1 MNDKMVQYLKL
12 PVVSESLREHIYNL
26 TKSKRS
32 IVAIVFNHIIQN
44 LELEWL
50 EDHDKFMEI
59 ETIRMMSVRKNV
71 SEDSEGNS
79 VNDPKISFLPI
90 GKEPVYT
97 NSGKWDRKGRQ
108 DGKIGK
114 TIRAFITPYLPLIG
128 VQLKD
133 KDIEKFVNDLK
144 SLILGTNIKYKLV
157 KGDDIA
163 KYYHEDMI
171 ALPNA
176 GGSLNNSCMRHE
188 RCQAFFDVYTK
199 NPECELLIQFD
210 TAADDSKIVGRAIV
224 WNHNGKKYVDRRYN
238 SYDMYYTAMMN
249 YIKQQKWNYKTVN
262 SYDDCEAQ
270 CFTMWDESANDYRQW
285 DDVELE
291 YHYAEEPE
299 EMPYADTVKY
309 WNREKRTLSN
319 VEDEYADVVKLCCT
333 DGGTEPQLRRTYCT
347 CCGCEVDEDD
357 QVWINDECYCLDC
370 VINDIH
376 GNYIAFDDAIK
387 VYDRHGGYDYVHEV
401 SVEDYAV
408 NIDGTWY
415 IKPGLSSWSI
425 FTDITEMSE
434 EEVQEFKEAGFTILE
449 DENLAY
455 KL

>member
-32 IVAIVFNHIIQN
+32 IVAIVFNHILQN
-44 LELEWL
+44 LELDWL

-71 SEDSEGNS
+71 TEDSEGNS

-133 KDIEKFVNDLK
+133 RDIEKFVNDLK

-157 KGDDIA
+157 KGEDIA

-176 GGSLNNSCMRHE
+176 GGSLNNSCMRHQK
-188 RCQAFFDVYTK
+188 CQKFFDIYTK

-210 TAADDSKIVGRAIV
+210 TAADETKIVGRAIV
-224 WNHNGKKYVDRRYN
+224 WNYNGQKYVDRRYN
-238 SYDMYYTAMMN
+238 SYDMYYTAMMS

-262 SYDDCEAQ
+262 SYDDYESQ
-270 CFTMWDESANDYRQW
+270 CFTVWDEKANDYKQQ
-285 DDVELE
+285 DTIELI
-291 YHYAEEPE
+291 YYYAEEPE

-309 WNREKRTLSN
+309 WDREEKSLSN
-319 VEDEYADVVKLCCT
+319 VDADNGNTVKLCCT
-333 DGGTEPQLRRTYCT
+333 DGSTEPQLRRMYCS
-347 CCGCEVDEDD
+347 CCGAEIDQEDEI
-357 QVWINDECYCLDC
+357 WINDECYCVDC
-370 VINDIH
+370 VVNDIH
-376 GNYIAFDDAIK
+376 GNYVPFDDAVRI
-387 VYDRHGGYDYVHEV
+387 YDKHGGYDYVHEAT
-401 SVEDYAV
+401 VEEYAV
-408 NIDGTWY
+408 KIDGNWY
-415 IKPGLSSWSI
+415 VLPGYSSWSI
-425 FTDITEMSE
+425 FIDTSE
-434 EEVQEFKEAGFTILE
+434 FTQEEFDDLVNAGYTILE
-449 DENLAY
+449 EEELAY

>member
-32 IVAIVFNHIIQN
+32 IVAIVFNHILQN
-44 LELEWL
+44 LELDWL

-71 SEDSEGNS
+71 TEDSEGNS

-133 KDIEKFVNDLK
+133 RDIEKFVNDLK

-157 KGDDIA
+157 KGEDIA

-176 GGSLNNSCMRHE
+176 GGSLNNSCMRHQK
-188 RCQAFFDVYTK
+188 CQKFFDIYTK

-210 TAADDSKIVGRAIV
+210 TAADETKIVGRAIV
-224 WNHNGKKYVDRRYN
+224 WNYNGQKYVDRRYN
-238 SYDMYYTAMMN
+238 SYDMYYTAMMS

-262 SYDDCEAQ
+262 SYDDYESQ
-270 CFTMWDESANDYRQW
+270 CFTVWDEKANDYKQQ
-285 DDVELE
+285 DTIELI
-291 YHYAEEPE
+291 YYYAEEPE

-309 WNREKRTLSN
+309 WDREEKSLSN
-319 VEDEYADVVKLCCT
+319 VDADNGNTVKLCCT
-333 DGGTEPQLRRTYCT
+333 DGSTEPQLRRMYCS
-347 CCGCEVDEDD
+347 CCGAEIDQEDEI
-357 QVWINDECYCLDC
+357 WINDECYCIDC
-370 VINDIH
+370 VVNDIH
-376 GNYIAFDDAIK
+376 GNYVPFDDAVRI
-387 VYDRHGGYDYVHEV
+387 YDKHGGYDYVHEAT
-401 SVEDYAV
+401 VEEYAV
-408 NIDGTWY
+408 KIDGNWY
-415 IKPGLSSWSI
+415 VLPGYSSWSI
-425 FTDITEMSE
+425 FIDTSE
-434 EEVQEFKEAGFTILE
+434 FTQEEFDDLVNAGYTILE
-449 DENLAY
+449 EEELAY

>member
-32 IVAIVFNHIIQN
+32 IVAIVFNHILQN
-44 LELEWL
+44 LELDWL
-50 EDHDKFMEI
+50 EDHDKFMQVEA
-59 ETIRMMSVRKNV
+59 IRMMSVRKNV
-71 SEDSEGNS
+71 TEDSEGNS

-133 KDIEKFVNDLK
+133 RDIEKFVNDLK
-144 SLILGTNIKYKLV
+144 SLILGTNIRYELV
-157 KGDDIA
+157 KGEDIA

-188 RCQAFFDVYTK
+188 RCQKFFDIYTK

-210 TAADDSKIVGRAIV
+210 SAADDTKIVGRAIV
-224 WNHNGKKYVDRRYN
+224 WNHNGQKYVDRRYN
-238 SYDMYYTAMMN
+238 SYDMYYTAMMS

-262 SYDDCEAQ
+262 SYDDYEAK
-270 CFTMWDESANDYRQW
+270 CFTMWNEEANDYKQHEE
-285 DDVELE
+285 VELTF
-291 YHYAEEPE
+291 YYAEEPE
-299 EMPYADTVKY
+299 FMPYADTVKY
-309 WNREKRTLSN
+309 WDREEKTLSN
-319 VEDEYADVVKLCCT
+319 VDADSDDTVKLCCT
-333 DGGTEPQLRRTYCT
+333 DGTTEPQLRRMYCT
-347 CCGCEVDEDD
+347 CCGAEIDQDDE
-357 QVWINDECYCLDC
+357 VWINDECYCIDC
-370 VINDIH
+370 VVNDIH
-376 GNYIAFDDAIK
+376 GNYVPFDDATR
-387 VYDRHGGYDYVHEV
+387 VYDRHGGYDYVD
-401 SVEDYAV
+401 SNIVEEYAI

-415 IKPGLSSWSI
+415 VLPGYSSWSI
-425 FTDITEMSE
+425 FTDISGATE
-434 EEVQEFKEAGFTILE
+434 EEFQAFIDNGYTIIE
-449 DENLAY
+449 DGELAY